1 MPYHGDPTA
10 DEDRVPTSEGPA
22 LTCCLL
28 TVLDSSWFVQ
38 LVRIAP
44 GLATCTV
51 DARRLGLPWIPNPC
65 GLESGEA
72 FDAVLVTADW
82 YQWVACRYPGRVAST
97 FERLR
102 GLAEAIVLLDHH
114 DQFALGVPAEAIEHA
129 SIVLKAQGV
138 YRDRELYNYRVG
150 PFFPGGNWTN
160 KLERRRVLYSA
171 SHLDKIR
178 LSVPCFLAVDLP
190 TRRAMRRLSDR
201 GHGKTLL
208 RDAGDLLLA
217 SLTHA
222 KRARHRAVSS
232 HFVGSLTH
240 WQRLELVERLE
251 AAGRGGQHGV
261 TNVPELFYGVHG
273 FETDGARLG
282 VGGAGWLEE
291 HDIWICPREED
302 PPGASGPVAMLP
314 SGSTVRVAQDVVN
327 AAQTRLGASGAQVR
341 AAGRIPYVWSLAR
354 SDLVLAPAG
363 FGELTFRHGEALIF
377 GRTLICQD
385 LSHVET
391 MFPFAHMRNAIFIR
405 PDLADLE
412 ALLGA
417 IDRGE
422 IAAERIACEG
432 RRTWRDWSGRRS
444 SLLRDGI
451 TKHVEEAVG
460 KRSAALSGLR

>member
-1 MPYHGDPTA
+1 MRDRTA
-10 DEDRVPTSEGPA
+10 DEQRARTNGGPA
-22 LTCCLL
+22 LRCCLL
-28 TVLDSSWFVQ
+28 TVLDSNWFVQ

-65 GLESGEA
+65 GLETGEA

-82 YQWVACRYPGRVAST
+82 YQWVACRYPDRLAST

-102 GLAEAIVLLDHH
+102 GLAEAIVLLDRH
-114 DQFALGVPAEAIEHA
+114 DPFALGVPAEAIEQA

-160 KLERRRVLYSA
+160 KVERRRVLYST
-171 SHLDKIR
+171 SHLDRIR

-190 TRRAMRRLSDR
+190 TRRALRRLSDR
-201 GHGKTLL
+201 GRGKTWL
-208 RDAGDLLLA
+208 RDSGDLLLG

-222 KRARHRAVSS
+222 RPARRRAVST

-251 AAGRGGQHGV
+251 AAGRGGPHGV
-261 TNVPELFYGVHG
+261 TGVPELFYGVG
-273 FETDGARLG
+273 SFETEDERLG

-291 HDIWICPREED
+291 HDVWICPREED
-302 PPGASGPVAMLP
+302 PPGASGPVAMLLN
-314 SGSTVRVAQDVVN
+314 GSKVRVAQDVTE
-327 AAQTRLGASGAQVR
+327 AAQRRLGARGVQVR
-341 AAGRIPYVWSLAR
+341 AAGRIPYVWSVAR
-354 SDLVLAPAG
+354 SDVVLAPTG
-363 FGELTFRHGEALIF
+363 FGELTFRHGEALMF

-391 MFPFAHMRNAIFIR
+391 MFPFAHMKNAIFIR
-405 PDLADLE
+405 PDLADFE
-412 ALLGA
+412 TLLGA

-422 IAAERIACEG
+422 IAADRIASEG
-432 RRTWRDWSGRRS
+432 RRAWRDWSGRRS

-451 TKHVEEAVG
+451 TRHVEEAVR
-460 KRSAALSGLR
+460 KRPAD